1 MGAAVAPAAAT
12 AFGAPA
18 ASAAVYSSLAAS
30 AALPTVASMAA
41 GPLASAGSSMMLSQ
55 SLLSP
60 ATALR
65 MAGGGG
71 LLGGLNTAFSAIKP
85 YMSLINAGS
94 TLLQGYSAYR
104 TGQAQSAMYKI
115 QAMEMQAKK
124 ETMKLNTL
132 RESNLAYRKY
142 LQAQSSAIAYGAA
155 GGVNP
160 FSGSALLAQTVGG
173 KRLGVDIQTLD
184 YNNTI
189 GQTFADAQRNML
201 TVAGDTALKGS
212 YYDGLSSIGQAIYT
226 YEKTRTPT

>member
-1 MGAAVAPAAAT
+1 MGAAVAAPVAKVGASMMMNPAIM
-12 AFGAPA
+12 APA
-18 ASAAVYSSLAAS
+18 
-30 AALPTVASMAA
+30 
-41 GPLASAGSSMMLSQ
+41 
-55 SLLSP
+55 
-60 ATALR
+60 
-65 MAGGGG
+65 GGG
-71 LLGGLNTAFSAIKP
+71 LLGGLGVAFSTIKP
-85 YMSLINAGS
+85 YMSLVSAGS
-94 TLLQGYSAYR
+94 SLLQGYSAYK

-160 FSGSALLAQTVGG
+160 FSGSALLTQTVGG

-212 YYDGLSSIGQAIYT
+212 YYDGLSSIGQAVYT